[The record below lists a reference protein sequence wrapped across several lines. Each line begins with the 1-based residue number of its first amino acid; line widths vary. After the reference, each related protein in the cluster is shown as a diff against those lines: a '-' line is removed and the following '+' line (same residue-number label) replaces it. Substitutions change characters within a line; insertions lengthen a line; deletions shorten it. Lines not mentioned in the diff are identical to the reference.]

1 MVLLEDIGSLQAVR
15 LQAGS
20 TSGWKPTDGI
30 VVKTGGHYLRFKLGK
45 RFFLDELP
53 KLHAKFYGAN
63 GKSMPILSQVTL
75 FADQMFFAGE
85 RKSEYMLHC
94 DLGSHFAALDRISP
108 LR

>member
-1 MVLLEDIGSLQAVR
+1 MEDIGRLQAVR

-20 TSGWKPTDGI
+20 TSGWKPTDGV

-75 FADQMFFAGE
+75 FPDQMFFAGE
-85 RKSEYMLHC
+85 RKSECMAHT
-94 DLGSHFAALDRISP
+94 
-108 LR
+108 